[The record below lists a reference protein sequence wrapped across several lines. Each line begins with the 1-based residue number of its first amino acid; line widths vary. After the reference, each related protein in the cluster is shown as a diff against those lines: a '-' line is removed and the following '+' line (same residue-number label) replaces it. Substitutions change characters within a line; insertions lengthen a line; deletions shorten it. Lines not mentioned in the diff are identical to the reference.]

1 MHKDKGIHCSVRNQF
16 GSHYGLAERG
26 WCAQDAFVM
35 SERLMYGLGL
45 VVTEISLKLHLNRFA
60 GIAFVANYHANA
72 MLLQQ
77 FAHLLQAASWQSEM
91 LSELFAAGDDARFIP
106 GRKAHRLGFV
116 ELRILKRRDPD
127 HPVKHWLGRPVFGT
141 YIRLLRTI

>member
-1 MHKDKGIHCSVRNQF
+1 QF

-35 SERLMYGLGL
+35 PERLMYRLGL
-45 VVTEISLKLHLNRFA
+45 VVTDISLKLHINGFA
-60 GIAFVANYHANA
+60 GRAFVANYRTDA

-91 LSELFAAGDDARFIP
+91 FSELFAARDDARFIS
-106 GRKAHRLGFV
+106 GRKPHRLGFV

-127 HPVKHWLGRPVFGT
+127 YPVKHWLRESD
-141 YIRLLRTI
+141 LRYEYQIASYDFNGLRER